1 MCPKGLNPGMKDR
14 CVASSKRLYGPLVG
28 AAFFIVLE
36 QTLGSYTENWQFWL
50 GLILILEILNIK
62 NLSKSYGAFKVTDEI
77 TIDPHFDEIHALI
90 GPNVAGK
97 STLIKQI
104 VGSVKHDIGSIIL
117 DQEDITDL
125 TDIER
130 AKIGISR
137 TFQVSSIIPQFS
149 AIDNIILSLLDKSN
163 KTFQLFKS
171 VKNNKELYLNAKKI
185 LKEIEL
191 QEKNDI
197 SASDF
202 SHGDRRKLEVGLALA
217 MDPKVF
223 LFDEPMAG
231 LDESGTKMMINL
243 FKKIKTNSPILLI
256 EHDMDAVFALAHR
269 VSVINYGKIVA
280 TGTVDEIRKNELVRD
295 VYLGYEI

>member
-1 MCPKGLNPGMKDR
+1 MKN
-14 CVASSKRLYGPLVG
+14 K
-28 AAFFIVLE
+28 
-36 QTLGSYTENWQFWL
+36 
-50 GLILILEILNIK
+50 ILNIK

-77 TIDPHFDEIHALI
+77 AIDLNFNEIHALI
-90 GPNVAGK
+90 GPNGAGK

-137 TFQVSSIIPQFS
+137 TFQVSSIIPKFT
-149 AIDNIILSLLDKSN
+149 ALENIILSLLNKSN
-163 KTFQLFKS
+163 NTFQLFKS
-171 VKNNKELYLNAKKI
+171 
-185 LKEIEL
+185 LKENREL
-191 QEKNDI
+191 HSKAKNILRDI
-197 SASDF
+197 DLDKKSDEIASEL

-217 MDPKVF
+217 MEPKVF

-231 LDESGTKMMINL
+231 LDESGTKMMIDL
-243 FKKIKTNSPILLI
+243 FKKIKVNSPILLI
-256 EHDMDAVFALAHR
+256 EHDMEAVFALADR
-269 VSVINYGKIVA
+269 VSVIVYGKIVA
-280 TGTVDEIRKNELVRD
+280 TGTVKEIKSNELVRD